1 MPILGIVCI
10 GIVIT
15 TSNALT
21 CLNCPDI
28 IHPRFCQHVR
38 QCPSDE
44 VCGLE
49 KFVDSYGDVRYKLGC
64 FLPAVCDRRKRLL
77 NLNPPTSGSGTGHTN
92 CFKCCTSDMCNTNGC
107 GETDSFQHNSKVCYN
122 CEGSL
127 RGDVCRQISFCN
139 TNEMCY
145 MQEGTRQGEVFYN
158 SGCIESHIC
167 MSITAP
173 VIGRRDLETSYKRD
187 IFKRSGQNLRCC
199 QGHLCNK
206 EYGSLPTQKPGS
218 QNSHPTPTS
227 NIFTQSPHI
236 SICQSGKQCYNGGNC
251 QSSNCICPDGVFG
264 DHCEYTDTRGTTFLL
279 VFPQTQFPGCQSP
292 QALIGTKQNGVF
304 HKFSF
309 SSHYNTSIQFSP
321 KLYNIHFN
329 RSVAMTSDGTFLH
342 GVALSFSS
350 KVSVYALT
358 YCNKSTEKY
367 SEGYMAI
374 PTNFLSTKYIVPMYT
389 SYSYNA
395 LIVVAAYKPNTI
407 VNIHQKRNKAKYTF
421 KNIVLSAYETYQISN
436 SYDLSGTLITST
448 EPIAVV
454 SGHEGNYIAGGGY
467 NPFMEM
473 ILPSDQWDRVYVIP
487 HIARRPSKI
496 VRIYSNQPTNVTV
509 HYQFKIE
516 SKSIP
521 ERSFVDF
528 DHGMISYFNAS
539 NDVMVMVFPKGLADY
554 SGDAFMMT
562 VPGINQ
568 YLSVY
573 EFAVPSEFTNYIS
586 ITVLSNA
593 RDGFILDGN
602 PMHHE
607 NGSHIFGGPNHY
619 STFTMPIHSGVHQ
632 ISHTSN
638 VRFGLWVYG
647 DGPKDG
653 YGYPAGIAFRTDTK

>member
-1 MPILGIVCI
+1 M
-10 GIVIT
+10 T
-15 TSNALT
+15 
-21 CLNCPDI
+21 
-28 IHPRFCQHVR
+28 FYYQ
-38 QCPSDE
+38 

-139 TNEMCY
+139 TNE
-145 MQEGTRQGEVFYN
+145 
-158 SGCIESHIC
+158 IC

-173 VIGRRDLETSYKRD
+173 AIGRRDLETSYKRD
-187 IFKRSGQNLRCC
+187 IFKRSGRNLRCC

-236 SICQSGKQCYNGGNC
+236 N
-251 QSSNCICPDGVFG
+251 
-264 DHCEYTDTRGTTFLL
+264 TRGTSFLL
-279 VFPQTQFPGCQSP
+279 VFPQTQYPGCQSP
-292 QALIGTKQNGVF
+292 QALIGTRQNGIVNT
-304 HKFSF
+304 FSF
-309 SSHYNTSIQFSP
+309 SSHYNNSIQFSP
-321 KLYNIHFN
+321 KQYNIHFN
-329 RSVAMTSDGTFLH
+329 KSVAMTSDGTFLH
-342 GVALSFSS
+342 GVELSFSS
-350 KVSVYALT
+350 KVSLYALT

-454 SGHEGNYIAGGGY
+454 SGHESNYIAGGGY

-593 RDGFILDGN
+593 VDGFVLDGH

-632 ISHTSN
+632 ISHTAN

-653 YGYPAGIAFRTDTK
+653 YGYPAGIAFKTNTK